1 MGKMSASIDIFFFIS
16 LRLHKLRGM
25 GMFDTITLD
34 PAIRCPECGALETS
48 QQTKEFECLMSYYRI
63 GSVVPS
69 SCESGIIRDQFWC
82 RACQDADRQA
92 VRLLF
97 LVIWH
102 SVLAAV
108 ELDAGEAERK
118 LRETDRLDLIRWL
131 ADSQRETLRW
141 QGKFR
146 RLMSSLDAWQRH
158 LREKA
163 NPEPDCEKSRF
174 WSRFLSLPDEILN
187 APDPLDAIIK
197 SHSGDSPEDEP

>member
-1 MGKMSASIDIFFFIS
+1 
-16 LRLHKLRGM
+16 M

-48 QQTKEFECLMSYYRI
+48 QQTKEFECLMSYYCI

-69 SCESGIIRDQFWC
+69 SCESGIIRDRFWC
-82 RACQDADRQA
+82 RVCQDADRETD
-92 VRLLF
+92 RPLY

-102 SVLAAV
+102 SVLVAV
-108 ELDAGEAERK
+108 ELDIGEAERK

-146 RLMSSLDAWQRH
+146 KLMSSLNAWQRH

-163 NPEPDCEKSRF
+163 NPEPEGKKSRF

-187 APDPLDAIIK
+187 APDPLDEIIK
-197 SHSGDSPEDEP
+197 LHSKEPTEDEP